1 MERSMIEV
9 SHEDDNDHSE
19 VSHVDHDDD
28 NDHSEV
34 RPVHVHDDDADH
46 SDQGEGGNIDEEF

>member
-1 MERSMIEV
+1 MIEV

-34 RPVHVHDDDADH
+34 RPVFMFMMMMLITVH
-46 SDQGEGGNIDEEF
+46 

>member
-1 MERSMIEV
+1 MERSMI
-9 SHEDDNDHSE
+9 E

>member
-9 SHEDDNDHSE
+9 SH
-19 VSHVDHDDD
+19 VDHEDD

-34 RPVHVHDDDADH
+34 RPVFMFMMMMLITVMLAKGAILMRNFR
-46 SDQGEGGNIDEEF
+46 SC